1 MTTDQ
6 IDQNLLMTGTA
17 EAIDQINAEFYG
29 RFPFPWSPSILVCGS
44 DHDFARIMLNQSLGD
59 WDHKLIP
66 PNPRIWIAG
75 CGRNQAVITALE
87 FPEAEI
93 FGSDI
98 SGPSLDAC
106 TAMSQELAVS
116 NLELRQ
122 ESINGTRYR
131 ERFDYIICTGV
142 IHHNADPEASLKHL
156 AQALKP
162 AGVLELMVYNRYH
175 RLETSAF
182 QKALRLLAGTTGKKT
197 NYDEELSLART
208 LVEQYPVQGLMSK
221 ALQSLKG
228 GPDEQIAD
236 TLMQPVEHSYT
247 VESLEQMAAQC
258 GLELLLPSISPWD
271 KASGTL
277 SWNLRFPQ
285 NEIQKMYDEL
295 PDSRRWQITNLLM
308 FEKSPFLW
316 FYLKRKDSPL
326 PRRSERQI
334 CESFLQ
340 RCFVP
345 AVTRRRVYVPDE
357 NGIFEEL
364 ISDQAYPGP
373 PASEDLYSIIR
384 SADAKVPL
392 VQILESLGCNF
403 DFATVNDLRVRLTTS
418 SFPYLIS
425 APAAG

>member
-17 EAIDQINAEFYG
+17 DVIDQINAEFYG
-29 RFPFPWSPSILVCGS
+29 RFPFPWRPSILVCGS
-44 DHDFARIMLNQSLGD
+44 DHDFARIMLNQNLGD

-66 PNPRIWIAG
+66 QNPRIWIAG

-87 FPEAEI
+87 FPDSEI
-93 FGSDI
+93 LGSDI

-106 TAMSQELAVS
+106 TAMAQELAVS

-122 ESINGTRYR
+122 ESLNGTRYR

-197 NYDEELSLART
+197 NYDEELSITRALI
-208 LVEQYPVQGLMSK
+208 EQYPVEGLMSK
-221 ALQSLKG
+221 VLHTLKG
-228 GPDEQIAD
+228 SPDEQLAD

-258 GLELLLPSISPWD
+258 GLELLLPCLSPWD

-277 SWNLRFPQ
+277 SWNLRFPR

-326 PRRSERQI
+326 PRRSEFQI
-334 CESFLQ
+334 GESFLQ

-357 NGIFEEL
+357 NGIFKL
-364 ISDQAYPGP
+364 ISDQPYPGP
-373 PASEDLYSIIR
+373 PASEDLCPIVH
-384 SADAKVPL
+384 SADGKTPL
-392 VQILESLGCNF
+392 IGILKALGRKL
-403 DFATVNDLRVRLTTS
+403 DFATVNDLRLQLTTS
-418 SFPYLIS
+418 LFPYLMSI
-425 APAAG
+425 PAAE